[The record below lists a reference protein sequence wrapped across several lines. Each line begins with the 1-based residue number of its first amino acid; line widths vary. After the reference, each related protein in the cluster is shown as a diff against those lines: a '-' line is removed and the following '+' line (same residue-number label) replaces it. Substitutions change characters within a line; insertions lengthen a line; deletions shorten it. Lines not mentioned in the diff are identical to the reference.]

1 AMANALHMYP
11 SWALLLW
18 LWGSGVVLQVVVLLG
33 WWAYC
38 HERAIKQ
45 RRSHLYE
52 LIEQPQ
58 DAEARFPTKALDDG
72 STRSTRRHSTAT
84 LMPGKAAQ
92 IQSRPARSGADDD
105 EDDASPAVTGTS
117 HVFKW
122 KMLALRS
129 AVATVLIAVASIITT
144 TIVLYLRTGAYTE
157 QPYEW
162 YALETTGAR
171 LFQSSMSLP
180 TDILDTCKFRDAMAT
195 HTTLHTLDPV
205 IEKFA
210 AKQQKQSNPRTLV
223 HVVPFDYDHVLE
235 LNLDQVTPILERLPN
250 SWPLPDASRDLG
262 NDLQAASAVT
272 AAGFVKARP
281 VDELTLFPYLWHSLL
296 GPHFDS
302 RVESSVAEP
311 WTRSVTALNLD
322 FRIVRTAEEL
332 RELPAR
338 SNLLVVAQA
347 LECINVM
354 FEGDAL
360 PPEARV
366 GFLTLSREN
375 CNNPGPE
382 RFLKN
387 TAIKFGLLPYGDC
400 ALVDGDRFASLPLGP
415 SFEHG
420 FPLNAHHLTPPPPLT
435 GVGRKFLLNLMVS
448 WTITKPTRVQAMMA
462 ALQVCGDLERETRAN
477 ARRCVV
483 EHNDMLFKALQ
494 AVDNRLGT
502 AWRWYLSAA
511 PAAYVSTLQQSVF
524 TICPLGK
531 NPEQY
536 RIWEALAAGSIPI
549 VEELPPQ
556 CQPPGVFY
564 HPAYPDSWR
573 CVPEDVHGVLRRL
586 KAPVLFVGDWK
597 RDLPRLMDRYFTRAK
612 DGAKTNS
619 TAEIDERDWIPTEEL
634 RALQARTRSWYV
646 RLGHHLQAELVDKVM
661 QQFGSIEEGRI
672 KVERSRLPTD
682 KTGHSSS
689 SKPAKKATSMSW
701 QSLENAVYMSS
712 FLAAKAIPVVA
723 VGSSIVFAISPC
735 TLQFS
740 FAPFF
745 FYFVQSVIY
754 TLYGYTTSNVVVG
767 GTSLLGAVLGAFYVF
782 VFYTNARDKTQ
793 ATRMLTSATAA
804 ILLLTHQVATRSVE
818 ETQMLTGIPANILSV
833 FTAASPL
840 LQLKA
845 ILARKDA
852 SCLPFGMSAMT
863 VVSGAI
869 WTIYGLMLGDLLV
882 ICPNLFGLA
891 MGAIQVALILA
902 YPAGKAGAAGSAV
915 EGKAKLSPPTKAK
928 KKSPTGEKTQH
939 LKA

>member
-1 AMANALHMYP
+1 MTNALHMYP

-18 LWGSGVVLQVVVLLG
+18 LWGSGVVLQVVALLG

-52 LIEQPQ
+52 LVEQPQ
-58 DAEARFPTKALDDG
+58 DTEARFPTKALDDG
-72 STRSTRRHSTAT
+72 SMRSTRRHSTAT
-84 LMPGKAAQ
+84 LVPGKAAQ
-92 IQSRPARSGADDD
+92 IQSRPARSGADD
-105 EDDASPAVTGTS
+105 EDDANPAVTGTS

-122 KMLALRS
+122 KLLALRS
-129 AVATVLIAVASIITT
+129 AMATVLVAGTSIITT

-171 LFQSSMSLP
+171 LFQNSMSLP
-180 TDILDTCKFRDAMAT
+180 TDILETCKFRDAMAS

-235 LNLDQVTPILERLPN
+235 LNLDQVIPILEPLPN
-250 SWPLPDASRDLG
+250 SWPLPDDSRDLG

-272 AAGFVKARP
+272 ATGFVKARP
-281 VDELTLFPYLWHSLL
+281 VDELTLFPYLWHGLL

-338 SNLLVVAQA
+338 SNLLVVTQA

-360 PPEARV
+360 PPDARV
-366 GFLTLSREN
+366 GFLALSKEN

-382 RFLKN
+382 RFLDN
-387 TAIKFGLLPYGDC
+387 TAIKFGLFPYGDC

-420 FPLNAHHLTPPPPLT
+420 FPLNAHRLTPPPPLAT

-549 VEELPPQ
+549 VEELQPQ

-586 KAPVLFVGDWK
+586 KAPVLFFNRQNWTV
-597 RDLPRLMDRYFTRAK
+597 
-612 DGAKTNS
+612 
-619 TAEIDERDWIPTEEL
+619 E
-634 RALQARTRSWYV
+634 Q
-646 RLGHHLQAELVDKVM
+646 LG
-661 QQFGSIEEGRI
+661 
-672 KVERSRLPTD
+672 
-682 KTGHSSS
+682 TG
-689 SKPAKKATSMSW
+689 KKATSMSW

-723 VGSSIVFAISPC
+723 VGSSIVFAISPWPTVSTIRRARS

-793 ATRMLTSATAA
+793 ATRMLTSAMAV

-891 MGAIQVALILA
+891 MGAIQVALIFV

-915 EGKAKLSPPTKAK
+915 EGKAKMSPPIKGKKK
-928 KKSPTGEKTQH
+928 KKSPDGKKTQH